1 MIAVFKPKDEEPYGR
16 LNPKW
21 TKLFHKMCC
30 PCCFGRACLIPNQGY
45 LSEAGASLVDTRLN
59 LQIVPKTRV
68 VRLVSETFNYSRID
82 RQKARIKRTIKE
94 RVPAARFKRMT
105 LPPKTGSFQIFV
117 DGFKDADHWLRRFE
131 QEPLQ
136 KKVAQNFQ
144 FQFERLVVLDYI
156 IRNTDRG
163 NDNWLI
169 KYAPPSLHASK
180 NGSFNGSANSI
191 NNNNFITLTTPTI
204 NGINHNNSA
213 GSKHKPDDEWN
224 VVVMP
229 EIRIAAIDNGL
240 AFPFKHPD
248 SWRAYP
254 YHWAW
259 LPQAKVP
266 FSQEIKDSVLP
277 LLSDLNFVEDL
288 CNDLLELFKQDKG
301 FDRGLF
307 EKQMSVMRGQIL
319 NLTQALKD
327 GKSPV
332 QLVQMPAVIV
342 ER

>member
-1 MIAVFKPKDEEPYGR
+1 M
-16 LNPKW
+16 
-21 TKLFHKMCC
+21 
-30 PCCFGRACLIPNQGY
+30 
-45 LSEAGASLVDTRLN
+45 SEAGASLVDTKLN

-82 RQKARIKRTIKE
+82 RQKAKIKRTIKE

-105 LPPKTGSFQIFV
+105 LPPKTGSFQLFV
-117 DGFKDADHWLRRFE
+117 DGFKDADHYLRRFE
-131 QEPLQ
+131 QEPLSTRMAQ
-136 KKVAQNFQ
+136 KFQ
-144 FQFERLVVLDYI
+144 FQFEKLVVLDYI

-169 KYAPPSLHASK
+169 KYDQPSR
-180 NGSFNGSANSI
+180 NGSLNGSANTI
-191 NNNNFITLTTPTI
+191 NNNFITLATPT
-204 NGINHNNSA
+204 NGMSNGNHHNGSA
-213 GSKHKPDDEWN
+213 SSISRHETDDWN
-224 VVVMP
+224 MIEIP
-229 EIRIAAIDNGL
+229 EIKIAAIDNGL

-266 FSQEIKDSVLP
+266 FSQDIKDLVLP
-277 LLSDLNFVEDL
+277 SLSDLNFVEDM
-288 CNDLLELFKQDKG
+288 CNDLQELFKQDKG
-301 FDRGLF
+301 YDRGLF
-307 EKQMSVMRGQIL
+307 EKQMAVMRGQIL

>member
-1 MIAVFKPKDEEPYGR
+1 M
-16 LNPKW
+16 
-21 TKLFHKMCC
+21 KLFHKLCC

-45 LSEAGASLVDTRLN
+45 LSEAGASLVDSKLN

-68 VRLVSETFNYSRID
+68 VRLVSETFNYPRID
-82 RQKARIKRTIKE
+82 RQKAKIKRTIRE

-105 LPPKTGSFQIFV
+105 LPPKTGSFQLFV
-117 DGFKDADHWLRRFE
+117 DGYKDADYWLRRFE
-131 QEPLQ
+131 QEPLSTRLAQ
-136 KKVAQNFQ
+136 KFQ
-144 FQFERLVVLDYI
+144 LQFERLVVLDYI

-169 KYAPPSLHASK
+169 KYEQAPTTTYVSNGKINNSSNSL
-180 NGSFNGSANSI
+180 
-191 NNNNFITLTTPTI
+191 NNNFITLATPTNLHP
-204 NGINHNNSA
+204 NGVRHS
-213 GSKHKPDDEWN
+213 GSTSSISRHENDDWN
-224 VVVMP
+224 MIEIP
-229 EIRIAAIDNGL
+229 EIKIAAIDNGL

-259 LPQAKVP
+259 LPQAKAP
-266 FSQEIKDSVLP
+266 FSQEIKDLVLP
-277 LLSDLNFVEDL
+277 SLSDMNFVEDL